1 MRIKSCILRWLMNP
15 VLLKILIF
23 FRPRHF
29 LIHLYSSL
37 PFYDLTEDFAADA
50 ADGVVDVA
58 AGYGKGLK
66 MNLIRDKANPQNIY
80 YWLGLHEL
88 DTQHLFAKLIKPG
101 FIVYDIGAYIGFFSL
116 LAARLAGS
124 NGRVYAFEPLP
135 ENLKRLK
142 LNISLNAMENAVF
155 CIPKAVFD
163 KTGNVPFYDIGRDDW
178 GRLGEAISPTE
189 KGRLEPRA
197 IVKTV
202 SLDEFVFQEGNPA
215 PDLIKIDVEG
225 REGKVLAGAS
235 RLLKKFKPIII
246 CEVHYPEAARQVYE
260 ELSRL
265 GYEFKD
271 LKEKKLNY
279 VRSYCGHIIAR
290 PKQQAQKW

>member
-1 MRIKSCILRWLMNP
+1 MRIKSYICRLLMNP
-15 VLLKILIF
+15 VLLKMLIF

-37 PFYDLTEDFAADA
+37 LFYNLPEDFTTDVT
-50 ADGVVDVA
+50 DGVVEVA

-66 MNLIRDKANPQNIY
+66 INLIRDKANPQNIY

-88 DTQHLFAKLIKPG
+88 DTQRLFAKLIKPG

-116 LAARLAGS
+116 LAARLSGPS
-124 NGRVYAFEPLP
+124 GRVYAFEPLP

-142 LNISLNAMENAVF
+142 LNISLNAMENVAF
-155 CIPKAVFD
+155 CIPKAVFE
-163 KTGNVPFYDIGRDDW
+163 KTDDVPFYDIGRDDW
-178 GRLGEAISPTE
+178 GRIGEAVSPTE
-189 KGRLEPRA
+189 KDPLEPMA
-197 IVKTV
+197 IVKTI
-202 SLDEFVFQEGNPA
+202 SLDEFIFHEGNPA

-225 REGKVLAGAS
+225 REGRVLAGAS

-246 CEVHYPEAARQVYE
+246 CEVHYSEAAKQVCQ
-260 ELSRL
+260 ELSCL

-271 LKEKKLNY
+271 TREKKLNH
-279 VRSYCGHIIAR
+279 VRSYCGRIIAR
-290 PKQQAQKW
+290 VKQQAQRW